1 MPSPAS
7 SSNLRPQPTRPRH
20 SLRAPSPSRQHS
32 HARTPLPTTRRGA
45 RRPQLRTREMSP
57 TDLGSV
63 SLRGRGG
70 SINEPGAACERC
82 PYVLLDHA
90 LAAVPA
96 PTVRRHDAARCVP
109 LARRRRTRPRLA
121 SRAEDPRQRHP
132 SRARRRVPQ
141 PANTSDDP
149 CAKLALCAVSRRS
162 SSPPFSRRR
171 APMIVPGRP
180 QSIRLLQRQG
190 WAPLCR
196 RPRRLPRRPTLQRM
210 PGSRARPNARSRTTR
225 RLLPSGAGRLTERWS
240 RWAASTTDTSGRSRA
255 PRFL

>member
-1 MPSPAS
+1 MLTPEHRRGGSRCRALCQQQH
-7 SSNLRPQPTRPRH
+7 LRPQLTRPRH
-20 SLRAPSPSRQHS
+20 SLRAPSPSRQHT
-32 HARTPLPTTRRGA
+32 HARTPLPTTRRVT

-141 PANTSDDP
+141 PANTSDD
-149 CAKLALCAVSRRS
+149 
-162 SSPPFSRRR
+162 SPPT
-171 APMIVPGRP
+171 P
-180 QSIRLLQRQG
+180 
-190 WAPLCR
+190 C
-196 RPRRLPRRPTLQRM
+196 
-210 PGSRARPNARSRTTR
+210 
-225 RLLPSGAGRLTERWS
+225 
-240 RWAASTTDTSGRSRA
+240 STT
-255 PRFL
+255 